1 MEMLT
6 MPAVNKKTKAKPY
19 PTKKAGTVTKKA
31 GHFKLAEKPKKGM
44 VTKNYKL
51 GPKSKKK

>member
-1 MEMLT
+1 MLT

-51 GPKSKKK
+51 GPKSKRK